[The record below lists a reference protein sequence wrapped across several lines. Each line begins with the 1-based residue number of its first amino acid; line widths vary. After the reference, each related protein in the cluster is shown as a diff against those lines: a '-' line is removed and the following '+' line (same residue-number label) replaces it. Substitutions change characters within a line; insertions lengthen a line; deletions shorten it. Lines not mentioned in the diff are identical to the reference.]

1 MSVAQHFLAFN
12 CYPSLIGH
20 VYPSMPVILSRLYL
34 FEYCKNHYLSS
45 SYKILLMKLL
55 KFVAWLAQNWKNRKN
70 WRAMGNQARLRAWT
84 QSQV

>member
-84 QSQV
+84 QGQV

>member
-20 VYPSMPVILSRLYL
+20 MYPSMPVILSRLYL
-34 FEYCKNHYLSS
+34 FKYCKNHYLSS
-45 SYKILLMKLL
+45 SYKRLLMKLL
-55 KFVAWLAQNWKNRKN
+55 KFIALLAQNWENRKN

-84 QSQV
+84 QGQV

>member
-1 MSVAQHFLAFN
+1 MSVAQHVLAFN

-55 KFVAWLAQNWKNRKN
+55 KFVALLAQNWENRKN